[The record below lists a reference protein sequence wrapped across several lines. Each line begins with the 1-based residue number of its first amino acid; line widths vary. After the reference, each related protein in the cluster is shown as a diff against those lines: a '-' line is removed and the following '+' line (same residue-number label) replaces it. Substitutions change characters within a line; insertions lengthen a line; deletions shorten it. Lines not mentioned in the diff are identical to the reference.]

1 MKHIKHINE
10 YNNQN
15 ISSTHNI
22 NPVYNDN
29 ENISELVQNT
39 VSYINNQY
47 QNIDD
52 INDINSN
59 YPEIELKQKQNTE
72 FKKIIINKSSIPSLQ
87 FIINKKIL
95 PDSIEYQTYPIT
107 HKEYEYL
114 KTFFIETKRRKNIDI
129 TKNYNAADMI
139 NPLKITADKYNL

>member
-59 YPEIELKQKQNTE
+59 YPEIELK
-72 FKKIIINKSSIPSLQ
+72 
-87 FIINKKIL
+87 
-95 PDSIEYQTYPIT
+95 
-107 HKEYEYL
+107 
-114 KTFFIETKRRKNIDI
+114 
-129 TKNYNAADMI
+129 
-139 NPLKITADKYNL
+139 